1 MNQLDDISQT
11 HWKLDINLRNRK
23 KNWRKRA
30 EKYISLMKWKG
41 VPYLLMSRTRKKDG
55 CGAGGEVR
63 LPCEQSHFSTNQ
75 QAVFVCSPMPLGRTT
90 KTTVAH
96 SRQYGS
102 RSLHIALLQ
111 CIFNFKAYLIK
122 RFSLNSLAPKSK
134 FEKGE
139 FWVFWHLYDKN
150 KEVHVIFYNPSGAS
164 GLGGRA
170 PVTTYVLEVCM

>member
-30 EKYISLMKWKG
+30 EKYISLMKWEG

-63 LPCEQSHFSTNQ
+63 LRCEQSHFSTNQ
-75 QAVFVCSPMPLGRTT
+75 QAVFACSLMPLGRTT
-90 KTTVAH
+90 KTTVANTVADH
-96 SRQYGS
+96 CTLHYFNVFLISR
-102 RSLHIALLQ
+102 RR
-111 CIFNFKAYLIK
+111 YLIK

-139 FWVFWHLYDKN
+139 FWVFWQSD
-150 KEVHVIFYNPSGAS
+150 I
-164 GLGGRA
+164 
-170 PVTTYVLEVCM
+170 CMIR